1 MFAYFSFRPF
11 LTILTYYYFNLLLD
25 EEKGGGGDGG
35 LVTAALAAQSNLT
48 LHIDIYRVEQVIRNL
63 ITNAVR
69 YNYSAKRFLFLC
81 MYVYMY
87 VYLGM
92 SYSLSDYESPVVE
105 VHPKRR
111 QSDCRHILRD
121 VKSLRYSHYH
131 YHYHYHY
138 YHRCGRR

>member
-1 MFAYFSFRPF
+1 VFAYFSFRPF

-81 MYVYMY
+81 MYVCMY
-87 VYLGM
+87 VCMYIWECLI
-92 SYSLSDYESPVVE
+92 LSDYESPVVE

-111 QSDCRHILRD
+111 RSDCRHILRD

-131 YHYHYHY
+131 Y